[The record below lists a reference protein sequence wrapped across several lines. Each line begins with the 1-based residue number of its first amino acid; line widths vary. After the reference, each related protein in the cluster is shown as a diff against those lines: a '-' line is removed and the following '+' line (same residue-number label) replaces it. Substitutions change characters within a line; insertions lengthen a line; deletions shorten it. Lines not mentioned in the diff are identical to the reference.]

1 MIATPGNDWRVK
13 RWHIV
18 EGRLK
23 PAEPPFLL
31 EVEFDKPFVD
41 LRHGELM
48 GKGYES
54 VEMALQDGI
63 NKEDVRRALGGETV
77 PQVKVR
83 VAEWDLRNP
92 TASTGNRVPRD
103 EEDELEAMIDS
114 HGLAAILESLEEI
127 CNGKA
132 DHLSTNW
139 QDERS
144 ARVWIHARDAMIRS
158 ADKIRELGV

>member
-1 MIATPGNDWRVK
+1 
-13 RWHIV
+13 
-18 EGRLK
+18 
-23 PAEPPFLL
+23 
-31 EVEFDKPFVD
+31 
-41 LRHGELM
+41 M

-54 VEMALQDGI
+54 VEQALQDGI
-63 NKEDVRRALGGETV
+63 NKEDVRRALGGDTV

-83 VAEWDLRNP
+83 VAEWDLRSA
-92 TASTGNRVPRD
+92 TAATGNRVPRD

-139 QDERS
+139 QDERA
-144 ARVWIHARDAMIRS
+144 ARVWIRARDAMLH
-158 ADKIRELGV
+158 ATDKIRELGV

>member
-1 MIATPGNDWRVK
+1 MIATGNDWRVK
-13 RWHIV
+13 RWHTV
-18 EGRLK
+18 EGRLR

-54 VEMALQDGI
+54 VEHALQDGI

-83 VAEWDLRNP
+83 VAEWDLRGP
-92 TASTGNRVPRD
+92 TESTGNQLARD
-103 EEDELEAMIDS
+103 EEGTLEEWVDS
-114 HGLAAILESLEEI
+114 HGMEAVIRSLETI
-127 CNGKA
+127 ADGKA
-132 DHLSTNW
+132 DHLRSNW
-139 QDERS
+139 QDERG
-144 ARVWIHARDAMIRS
+144 ARQWEKVA
-158 ADKIRELGV
+158 KELDRFAEKMKDISPL